1 MFKKVLMTFGLLLV
15 TSVAAFGQG
24 TLKGVIVN
32 AKTNEPEPFVNVK
45 ATQNGE
51 MRGGA
56 PTNMNGEFTIK
67 PLAAGVY
74 DIEVSA
80 VGFHPVKMEGVTVKA
95 SGSTYADTIKL

>member
-1 MFKKVLMTFGLLLV
+1 MSMLKKVLMTFGLLLV

-56 PTNMNGEFTIK
+56 PTNLNGTYLSRMN
-67 PLAAGVY
+67 
-74 DIEVSA
+74 
-80 VGFHPVKMEGVTVKA
+80 PVPDLVPTQRR
-95 SGSTYADTIKL
+95 I